1 MAPITYDAGTQT
13 VAINAATTSAA
24 GSMSSADK
32 AKLDGIAAGAQVNV
46 ATDITYD
53 AASREVRSST
63 GADATLPLVTPSAAG
78 LQPALSYAAIT
89 YAASIELD
97 LAALD
102 GQVRTISLTG
112 NLSLTSINR
121 AAGRRVVL
129 RLICDG
135 TQRTLTF
142 PSEWVFIG
150 TKPANIAAS
159 KTAVLS
165 VTWFGTATT
174 DAVAAYAVQS

>member
-1 MAPITYDAGTQT
+1 MSKSFESDINLKGLLEISGSVGLAGQA
-13 VAINAATTSAA
+13 VFSQGPGLPPVWATPP
-24 GSMSSADK
+24 G
-32 AKLDGIAAGAQVNV
+32 
-46 ATDITYD
+46 TDLTYD

-63 GADATLPLVTPSAAG
+63 GADATLPLVTTSAAG

-89 YAASIELD
+89 YAADIELD

-102 GQVRTISLTG
+102 GQVRTINLTG

-121 AAGRRVVL
+121 AAGRQVVL

-142 PSEWVFIG
+142 PSGWVFIG